1 MSLLIFLFIVSI
13 FVTFFLWI
21 FAFRV
26 SDAIERRIGSKNYF
40 LLSCLWWLIGDLKKR
55 K

>member
-13 FVTFFLWI
+13 FVAFFLLI
-21 FAFRV
+21 FEFRV
-26 SDAIERRIGSKNYF
+26 SDAIERKIGSRNYF
-40 LLSCLWWLIGDLKKR
+40 LLSSLWWLIGDLKKR